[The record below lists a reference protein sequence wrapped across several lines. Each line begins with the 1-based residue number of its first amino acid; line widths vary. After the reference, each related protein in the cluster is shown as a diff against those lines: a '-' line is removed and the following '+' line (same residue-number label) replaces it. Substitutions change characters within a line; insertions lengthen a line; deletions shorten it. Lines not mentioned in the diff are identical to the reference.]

1 MAINSVSG
9 KMIRQKDKI
18 DHDNRLLG
26 MVTSGKGSLKV
37 EIFGHGWLRM
47 VMGGL
52 VMGCYWVVSSKK
64 RGDREGGRCSIF

>member
-26 MVTSGKGSLKV
+26 MVTSGKGHYRWKYLV
-37 EIFGHGWLRM
+37 ADGYGLFGYGM
-47 VMGGL
+47 VMGG
-52 VMGCYWVVSSKK
+52 STEK
-64 RGDREGGRCSIF
+64 RGDREGGRGSIIKIF

>member
-52 VMGCYWVVSSKK
+52 VI
-64 RGDREGGRCSIF
+64 R